1 MKNEQYLKLLPI
13 ERQLKSAQQSNYAR
27 LSAIEFAV
35 FCDAY
40 QDLYGV
46 ALTKNEQNCNICR
59 LKALKKVAAD
69 YFQYQEWYKGR
80 WGRKPEDPK
89 PEENE
94 APKDTDE
101 NNTEETNSEE

>member
-13 ERQLKSAQQSNYAR
+13 ERQLLSARDSNYAR
-27 LSAIEFAV
+27 LSAPDFES
-35 FCDAY
+35 FCETY
-40 QDLYGV
+40 KELYGTE
-46 ALTKNEQNCNICR
+46 LTKNEKNCNVCR

-89 PEENE
+89 PEENN
-94 APKDTDE
+94 TE
-101 NNTEETNSEE
+101 NNTEE

>member
-13 ERQLKSAQQSNYAR
+13 ERQLKSAQVSNYAR
-27 LSAIEFAV
+27 LSAPEFDS
-35 FCDAY
+35 FCATY
-40 QDLYGV
+40 KELYGV
-46 ALTKNEQNCNICR
+46 ELTNNEKNCNICR
-59 LKALKKVAAD
+59 LKALKKVSAD

-101 NNTEETNSEE
+101 NNTEDNSTQE

>member
-69 YFQYQEWYKGR
+69 YFQYQDWYKGR
-80 WGRKPEDPK
+80 WGRKPEEPK
-89 PEENE
+89 PEE
-94 APKDTDE
+94 E
-101 NNTEETNSEE
+101 NNEDKTE